1 MGNKKNKIL
10 AKITIP
16 KTKAKLMPVLKCNT
30 TMKSKKDYTRKAK
43 HKKTWKDV
51 E

>member
-1 MGNKKNKIL
+1 MSDKKKKNV
-10 AKITIP
+10 ITLPPSKP
-16 KTKAKLMPVLKCNT
+16 KFMPVTKGNR

-43 HKKTWKDV
+43 HKKPI